1 MSSLIAA
8 FCMQQMASCGLQMD
22 GGECII
28 SNGRTISE
36 RIFETWNLDPS
47 FNTVDLPFCSLDFM
61 YSKMM
66 LRFFQGAM
74 LSTYLV

>member
-1 MSSLIAA
+1 MEGNVSYLV
-8 FCMQQMASCGLQMD
+8 
-22 GGECII
+22 GE
-28 SNGRTISE
+28 TISE
-36 RIFETWNLDPS
+36 RIFETWNPDLS